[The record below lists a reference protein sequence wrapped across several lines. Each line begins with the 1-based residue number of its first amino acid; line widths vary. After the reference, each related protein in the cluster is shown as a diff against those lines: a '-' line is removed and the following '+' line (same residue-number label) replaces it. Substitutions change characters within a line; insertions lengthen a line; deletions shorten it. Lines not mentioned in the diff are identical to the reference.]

1 MRLLRDYLKEA
12 RVHHYIKNLLV
23 FLALICSGQLFQ
35 GERFLAAFWGFCA
48 FCMLSSSIY
57 VINDIRDVEKDR
69 RHPTKCRRPI
79 AAGRISIQSAWL
91 FAGALLLLTALFNFL
106 VFQPKATALLA
117 LYFVLNLG
125 YSFGW
130 KNIPLVDVTILVS
143 GFLLRILYGSFI
155 SGITLS
161 NWLFLTCLSLMFYFA
176 LGKRRNE
183 LRRIQSGQTRAV
195 LQHYTEGFLDKNMYL
210 CLALCNVFYALWC
223 MDSQTIASYNT
234 ENLVWTAP
242 IVLLI
247 SMKYSLNVEGN
258 SDGDP
263 VEVLLHDKF
272 LLLLCCAYAGVM
284 LCILYG

>member
-1 MRLLRDYLKEA
+1 MSLLRDYLKEA

-23 FLALICSGQLFQ
+23 FLTLICSGQLLHM
-35 GERFLAAFWGFCA
+35 ERFLAVFCGFCA

-57 VINDIRDVEKDR
+57 VINDIRDAVKDR
-69 RHPTKCRRPI
+69 RHPTKCACLF
-79 AAGRISIQSAWL
+79 AAGL
-91 FAGALLLLTALFNFL
+91 LALAALFNFL
-106 VFQPKATALLA
+106 VFQPKATALLV

-161 NWLFLTCLSLMFYFA
+161 NWLFLTCISLMFYLA

-183 LRRIQSGQTRAV
+183 LRNLKGGKTRKV
-195 LQHYTEGFLDKNMYL
+195 LEAYPVAFLDKGMTM
-210 CLALCNVFYALWC
+210 CITLAIAFYALWS
-223 MDSQTIASYNT
+223 MDSTTVAAHGP
-234 ENLVWTAP
+234 NLVLTIP
-242 IVLLI
+242 IVVLI
-247 SMKYSLNVEGN
+247 ILKYSLTIEGS

-263 VEVLLHDKF
+263 MEVLVHDKV
-272 LLLLCCAYAGVM
+272 LMGLCLVYFAAMFAV
-284 LCILYG
+284 LYL